1 MSNDTEREVS
11 SLWKMYED
19 GRGYLSTMGLTKK
32 IPTYNRFYEG
42 DQWPAPT
49 KKTQGLPRPVVNFI
63 KMIVRNKVAIILAA
77 KARILFE
84 AELSDADINPLND
97 FTDYI
102 VKEIGQAD
110 LDREA
115 VQQACIEGTYIYH
128 YYWDAEAVGKDGQ
141 VAGGVRAELLD
152 TLQVIFENPTQRDEQ
167 KQKWII
173 IVSRE
178 SVDSVKA
185 KADKGVDLSA
195 IVPDEVDGDEYGTV
209 EQDGSK
215 LCTVVTRYFR
225 RDGEVYV
232 EQATKTVAFK
242 APVPIAPDVPAAMKE
257 LFPEP
262 AADEVEDESVDAPN
276 NDLPDAAGKA
286 ADKSSGQKEGKK
298 PLQGERSRAYLY
310 PVVVGQYEPR
320 KKSIYGI
327 GEVEGLIP
335 NQRYVNTLLGM
346 ALLNVMTVAWD
357 KYVVHPGA
365 LKHQVIT
372 NETGQVLTDYSNT
385 NGNGIKRLGGA
396 AMSGLPVNLCDTIMN
411 MTRTVTG
418 STEVM
423 SGETV
428 GSVSSA
434 MGISLLQEAAKHPI
448 NNLREGFW
456 ATKKKQGLVLAQ
468 FFRLFYQN
476 KEYVTEV
483 EEKGEDGTTQKAR
496 RLGTFN
502 GSMLEGM
509 RYDVVCEATVGTN
522 SSSAG
527 TIALLDQ
534 LFSGG
539 HIDIKTYVRLYPD
552 DALTSKKELEETVEA
567 MEKSQLAVAKSELAQ
582 VQVELERCMA
592 AMAEDEKLIDKV
604 KSIINQNKDLSLM
617 LAGLYAESSEKLAAA
632 NEQINAGNAKIN
644 EQQADLMEAVEDLA
658 KLQGIDLAAM
668 GQRLM
673 AQAAP
678 AAAG

>member
-1 MSNDTEREVS
+1 MSVNTEREVS

-19 GRGYLSTMGLTKK
+19 GRGYLSTMGLAKK

-42 DQWPAPT
+42 EQWPAPT
-49 KKTQGLPRPVVNFI
+49 RKTQGLPRPVVNFI

-84 AELSDADINPLND
+84 AELSDVDIKPLND

-128 YYWDAEAVGKDGQ
+128 YYWDVEAVGKDGQ
-141 VAGGVRAELLD
+141 VEGGVRAELLD
-152 TLQVIFENPTQRDEQ
+152 PLQVIFENPTQRDEQ

-178 SVDSVKA
+178 SVDGVKA
-185 KADKGVDLSA
+185 KADKGVDISA
-195 IVPDEVDGDEYGTV
+195 IVPDEADDNEYGTV

-262 AADEVEDESVDAPN
+262 AADEVENEDMDAPN
-276 NDLPDAAGKA
+276 NDLPDTAGRT
-286 ADKSSGQKEGKK
+286 ADKSSGEK

-335 NQRYVNTLLGM
+335 NQKYVNTLLGM

-357 KYVVHPGA
+357 KYVVHPNA

-396 AMSGLPVNLCDTIMN
+396 AMSGLPVNLCDAIMN

-456 ATKKKQGLVLAQ
+456 AAKKKQGLVLAQ

-476 KEYVTEV
+476 KEYVA
-483 EEKGEDGTTQKAR
+483 EEEQKGENGTMQKTR
-496 RLGTFN
+496 RLEIFN
-502 GSMLEGM
+502 GSMLERM
-509 RYDVVCEATVGTN
+509 RFDVVCEATVGTN

-539 HIDIKTYVRLYPD
+539 HIDLRTYVRLYPD
-552 DALTSKKELEETVEA
+552 DALTNKKELEETVEA
-567 MEKSQLAVAKSELAQ
+567 IERSRLTVVQSELAQ
-582 VQVELERCMA
+582 VQAELERCLA

-604 KSIINQNKDLSLM
+604 KAIINQNKDLSLM

-632 NEQINAGNAKIN
+632 NEQINAGNARIS

-658 KLQGIDLAAM
+658 KLQGIDLATL
-668 GQRLM
+668 GRRLM
-673 AQAAP
+673 E
-678 AAAG
+678 

>member
-1 MSNDTEREVS
+1 MSSGTEREVS

-19 GRGYLSTMGLTKK
+19 GRGYLATMGLTKK
-32 IPTYNRFYEG
+32 IPMYNRFYEG

-63 KMIVRNKVAIILAA
+63 KMIVRNKVSIILVA

-84 AELSDADINPLND
+84 AELDDVNIKPLND

-128 YYWDAEAVGKDGQ
+128 YYWDAEAVGKDGK

-152 TLQVIFENPTQRDEQ
+152 PLQVIFENPTQRDEQ

-262 AADEVEDESVDAPN
+262 AADEVEDEGVDAPN
-276 NDLPDAAGKA
+276 NDLPDAAG
-286 ADKSSGQKEGKK
+286 SNRRGKK

-310 PVVVGQYEPR
+310 PIVVGQYEPR

-357 KYVVHPGA
+357 KYVVHPNA

-396 AMSGLPVNLCDTIMN
+396 AMSGLPVNLCDAIMN

-456 ATKKKQGLVLAQ
+456 AAKKKQGLVLAQ

-476 KEYVTEV
+476 KEYVAEA
-483 EEKGEDGTTQKAR
+483 EEKGKDGTMQKTR
-496 RLGTFN
+496 RLEIFN
-502 GSMLEGM
+502 GSMLEEM

-539 HIDIKTYVRLYPD
+539 HIDLRTYVRLYPD
-552 DALTSKKELEETVEA
+552 DALTNKKELEETVEA
-567 MEKSQLAVAKSELAQ
+567 MERSQLAVARAELAQ
-582 VQVELERCMA
+582 VQAELERCMA

-632 NEQINAGNAKIN
+632 NEQINAGNAKIS
-644 EQQADLMEAVEDLA
+644 EQQADLMEAVADLA
-658 KLQGIDLAAM
+658 KLQGIDLATL

-673 AQAAP
+673 AQETP
-678 AAAG
+678 QAAG